1 MAPSPPLCG
10 GEEDGDLEGVRQAG
24 CEPSRVNMELPNT
37 YFVCS
42 ALVSRASL
50 FSVCLLVWLSEEPH
64 VSGGDPSPWVQRSA
78 FTAEAGDQAS
88 SWVEDDVGVLR
99 TDGM

>member
-1 MAPSPPLCG
+1 MATSPPLCG

-42 ALVSRASL
+42 
-50 FSVCLLVWLSEEPH
+50 EEPC
-64 VSGGDPSPWVQRSA
+64 VSGGDPSPCLGKRSA

-88 SWVEDDVGVLR
+88 SWVEDAMGGLR